1 MNQADRDAEKWMQ
14 ANAKYQYKELI
25 RAKESGDLH
34 HINAFGEVV
43 IEKPSV
49 ECSTVKEDV

>member
-14 ANAKYQYKELI
+14 AHAKYQYKELI

-34 HINAFGEVV
+34 HINALGEVV

-49 ECSTVKEDV
+49 ECSTVKEEV